1 MKKITFLAFALGIL
15 ATTSCNSKKE
25 NKQEAAPATEI
36 AATVDSAF
44 QKSVAGDYKSLD
56 GSRVI
61 TLNSDLTAATKNFDK
76 EYYKWELAGKSQDST
91 AVVLLIRKG
100 IDADVQEQAVVD
112 LAAGKLVIKN
122 ETFRRGN

>member
-15 ATTSCNSKKE
+15 AITSCNSKKE
-25 NKQEAAPATEI
+25 NKQETAPATEI

-44 QKSVAGDYKSLD
+44 LKSVAGDYKSLD

-76 EYYKWELAGKSQDST
+76 EYYKWELAESQDST